1 MAPHSRTLERAA
13 DRFAGF
19 VRSWAEEYATA
30 GPERIA
36 EALADSVM
44 ACLGEGRTNTVV
56 EFELI
61 THPTR
66 PPTTRRTA
74 EQLLA
79 VDLAPRRHHLD
90 GPAPQGTCDR
100 TATTRTPGMEKAVL
114 PFLRRRPPTCIKH
127 SRDDRI

>member
-79 VDLAPRRHHLD
+79 VDLAPDDTALADQPRR
-90 GPAPQGTCDR
+90 GRATAP
-100 TATTRTPGMEKAVL
+100 
-114 PFLRRRPPTCIKH
+114 RPPGLRARKRPSSH
-127 SRDDRI
+127 F